1 MQTKKFLHRGPLST
15 IERMVTALVILLT
28 LSPADRAI
36 APHVAAAA
44 VREAAALWA
53 PYGVVVA
60 VATTNAVIEHAGE
73 PRQHLLVDLARV
85 GAPRHARAEEPLGAI
100 DFDDGIPASLV
111 RVFVTALVD
120 LLDRS
125 ERYGV
130 GFDRWPIAAQY
141 VFLARALGRV
151 IAHEIGHYLL
161 GPQHT
166 AGLMRISFAPR
177 DLVDPSGKAFRLST
191 ADVERLKACYPRN
204 SQEAKL
210 R

>member
-1 MQTKKFLHRGPLST
+1 MQTKKFLHRRPLST

-53 PYGVVVA
+53 PYDVVVA
-60 VATTNAVIEHAGE
+60 VSTTGVVIEHDAE
-73 PRQHLLVDLARV
+73 PRQHLVVDM
-85 GAPRHARAEEPLGAI
+85 ARAGVMRRARPNEPLGAI
-100 DFDDGIPASLV
+100 DFDGGTPSSLV
-111 RVFVTALVD
+111 RVFVSALVD

-161 GPQHT
+161 GTGHSS
-166 AGLMRISFAPR
+166 GLMRTSFAPR
-177 DLVDPSGKAFRLST
+177 DLVDPSRAAFRLST
-191 ADVERLKACYPRN
+191 ADVERLRASTR
-204 SQEAKL
+204 
-210 R
+210 